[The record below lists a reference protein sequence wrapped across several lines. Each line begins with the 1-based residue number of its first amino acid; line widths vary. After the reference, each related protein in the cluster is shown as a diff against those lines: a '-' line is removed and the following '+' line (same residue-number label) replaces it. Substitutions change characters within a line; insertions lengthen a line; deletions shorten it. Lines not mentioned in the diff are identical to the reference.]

1 MRGVRGGPTLTPPD
15 VSLAGGMLAS
25 YICSFLI
32 FQGST
37 QVLLWKPYFFFFNG
51 AGVQTPCPPLSVSA
65 YGVGQLLR
73 TFSIAAYTVL
83 EGTHNLV
90 VVYDRQIGKFK
101 TLVNRNNGFN

>member
-1 MRGVRGGPTLTPPD
+1 
-15 VSLAGGMLAS
+15 MLAS

-32 FQGST
+32 FQGSA
-37 QVLLWKPYFFFFNG
+37 QVLLWKPYFFLFQWG
-51 AGVQTPCPPLSVSA
+51 GPDTLPPSVSA

-101 TLVNRNNGFN
+101 MLVNRNNGFN

>member
-37 QVLLWKPYFFFFNG
+37 QVLLWKPYFFLFQWG
-51 AGVQTPCPPLSVSA
+51 RGPDTLSPLSVSA
-65 YGVGQLLR
+65 YNVGQLLR

>member
-1 MRGVRGGPTLTPPD
+1 
-15 VSLAGGMLAS
+15 MLAS
-25 YICSFLI
+25 NICSFLI
-32 FQGST
+32 FQEST
-37 QVLLWKPYFFFFNG
+37 QVLLWKPDLFFFNG
-51 AGVQTPCPPLSVSA
+51 AGVQTPCPPSVSA

>member
-1 MRGVRGGPTLTPPD
+1 
-15 VSLAGGMLAS
+15 MLAS

-32 FQGST
+32 FQEST

-51 AGVQTPCPPLSVSA
+51 AGVQTPCPPPPPSVFA

-101 TLVNRNNGFN
+101 TIVNRNNGFN

>member
-25 YICSFLI
+25 YICSFFI

-37 QVLLWKPYFFFFNG
+37 QVLLWKPYFSFSMGRGFRHP
-51 AGVQTPCPPLSVSA
+51 VPPSVSA

-101 TLVNRNNGFN
+101 TLVNRNNRFN

>member
-1 MRGVRGGPTLTPPD
+1 
-15 VSLAGGMLAS
+15 MLAS
-25 YICSFLI
+25 YIFIFFYFSGIHTSIALKTLFFL
-32 FQGST
+32 FQWGGGPDTLS
-37 QVLLWKPYFFFFNG
+37 
-51 AGVQTPCPPLSVSA
+51 PPPPPPSVSA